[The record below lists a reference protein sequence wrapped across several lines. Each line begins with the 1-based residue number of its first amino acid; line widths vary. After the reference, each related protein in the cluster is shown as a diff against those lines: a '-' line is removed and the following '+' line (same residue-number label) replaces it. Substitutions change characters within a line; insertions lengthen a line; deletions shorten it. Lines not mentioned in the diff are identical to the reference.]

1 MIILRGENDY
11 LGGRGSAEA
20 CARLGGGAV
29 GAMVVNVE
37 AQQKRARGSGQGQLG
52 ITFAAAEIRA
62 DGSFGEVFF
71 CRFRNDSYFCCAVGG
86 GGCMRF
92 MPSSSFSAKI
102 PSITSKIYDALHTVS
117 SAIRLPDVLPRHGPH
132 AHPVEISRGE
142 ML

>member
-11 LGGRGSAEA
+11 LGGRDSAET

-86 GGCMRF
+86 GGCMLF
-92 MPSSSFSAKI
+92 MPSSSFSAKN
-102 PSITSKIYDALHTVS
+102 SLRYFENL
-117 SAIRLPDVLPRHGPH
+117 
-132 AHPVEISRGE
+132 
-142 ML
+142 